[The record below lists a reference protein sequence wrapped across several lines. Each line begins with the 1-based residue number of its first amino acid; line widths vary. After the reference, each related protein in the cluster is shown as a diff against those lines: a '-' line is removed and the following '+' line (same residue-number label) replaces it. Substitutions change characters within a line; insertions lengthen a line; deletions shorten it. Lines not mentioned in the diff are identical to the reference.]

1 MARKFRERK
10 ARATLSHM
18 AEVWLRLAQRLQQQE
33 QTSAQ
38 DRQRSSRTRRPVSQA
53 VLHTNEGNRIESKQC
68 LELALSGGK
77 GMSAFAPLVFL
88 TRVSRSTAQQPATSG
103 VAMLV
108 PASKKNAGSDEVPNT
123 LLGVAARERVDRMPV
138 PGATMSGLIRRSL
151 RSEEHTSELQSLRH
165 LVCRL

>member
-1 MARKFRERK
+1 MGNGVLPHGPSD
-10 ARATLSHM
+10 RAHP
-18 AEVWLRLAQRLQQQE
+18 RLY
-33 QTSAQ
+33 
-38 DRQRSSRTRRPVSQA
+38 
-53 VLHTNEGNRIESKQC
+53 
-68 LELALSGGK
+68 LSGGK

-151 RSEEHTSELQSLRH
+151 VGPRLLKAAIPLRLFAMRSANSGLCGKEFGRIPP
-165 LVCRL
+165 